1 MSAIINP
8 LNHKHMKT
16 IMKLMAVLVI
26 MASAMTGC
34 TEKKNGNES
43 AATSEQTTSEAVE
56 EKGTNL
62 DFDHQRLSELMNK
75 KAKEVTSDDYDFLI
89 DQAEIMVKK
98 VKGMSPEEV
107 KQWQKNLSKEETG
120 SIMIIGLGLGSAKKS
135 DKLTDRQLKRLE
147 QLEEQMP
154 EELK

>member
-8 LNHKHMKT
+8 LNYKHMKT

-43 AATSEQTTSEAVE
+43 AATSEQAAAEAVE

-62 DFDHQRLSELMNK
+62 DFDNQRLSELMNK

-107 KQWQKNLSKEETG
+107 KQWKKNLSKEETG
-120 SIMIIGLGLGSAKKS
+120 SIMIIGLGIGSAKES